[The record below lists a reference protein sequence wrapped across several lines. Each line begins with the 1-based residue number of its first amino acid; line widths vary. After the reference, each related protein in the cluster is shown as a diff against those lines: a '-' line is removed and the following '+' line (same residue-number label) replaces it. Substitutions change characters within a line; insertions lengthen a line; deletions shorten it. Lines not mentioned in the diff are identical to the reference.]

1 VGIQRQL
8 GRGRAIEVRY
18 NGNRTT
24 HQWLATNIN
33 EVNIFENG
41 FLDEFK
47 NAQTNLSINQAA
59 GVNSFA
65 NRGLPG
71 QVGLPIMT
79 AAGTSFTN
87 ATFVNQLRNGQAGS
101 FANTLATNR
110 DYFCRMVGSSFEP
123 CGASYGAGG
132 GYPINFWLAN
142 PFAIGSWTGASY
154 MDDNGFSNYH
164 GLQVEYRQRQWHG
177 ASMTAN
183 YTLSRTRGVA
193 TSGDWTG
200 RYEQFTARD
209 LNSSY
214 RPATTDRR
222 HVIHVNA
229 TYDLPF
235 GNGRRWLANNGVLD
249 KIVGGW
255 TVSTI
260 VTFQS
265 GTPFRITGNN
275 NTFNNLR
282 DGGLILN
289 GITQQE
295 IQDRVGLYFNEAGQ
309 AYYLPPDWVAQIKA
323 DGTITSN
330 NVPGTWGET
339 FYLYGPHQTYT
350 DIGISKAVPLTERI
364 RFKFQVEILNAFN
377 HATFAQGTTN
387 LVSTGFGRANQ
398 TATSRRIEF
407 RGNIEF

>member
-1 VGIQRQL
+1 
-8 GRGRAIEVRY
+8 
-18 NGNRTT
+18 
-24 HQWLATNIN
+24 
-33 EVNIFENG
+33 
-41 FLDEFK
+41 
-47 NAQTNLSINQAA
+47 
-59 GVNSFA
+59 
-65 NRGLPG
+65 
-71 QVGLPIMT
+71 
-79 AAGTSFTN
+79 
-87 ATFVNQLRNGQAGS
+87 
-101 FANTLATNR
+101 
-110 DYFCRMVGSSFEP
+110 
-123 CGASYGAGG
+123 
-132 GYPINFWLAN
+132 
-142 PFAIGSWTGASY
+142 
-154 MDDNGFSNYH
+154 
-164 GLQVEYRQRQWHG
+164 
-177 ASMTAN
+177 MTAN